1 MEVDVQNYSMSCS
14 DIISIVDIAI
24 TTFVGIWLAI
34 GVQRSLTK
42 NRYLREYFINEL
54 NNIREEY
61 RSFFVDIYSGALSA
75 KTIKDRLKIMSLR
88 IGSFDKYIH
97 QEYKINASLL
107 KDAHVDFQQY
117 ITGDDE
123 FNNQYNN
130 DTVTFSSNVKTELL
144 RKQGD
149 IFEKITIRAIDIN
162 SAHRKWKWPW
172 K

>member
-1 MEVDVQNYSMSCS
+1 MEVDVQNCTMSCS

-97 QEYKINASLL
+97 QE
-107 KDAHVDFQQY
+107 
-117 ITGDDE
+117 
-123 FNNQYNN
+123 
-130 DTVTFSSNVKTELL
+130 
-144 RKQGD
+144 
-149 IFEKITIRAIDIN
+149 
-162 SAHRKWKWPW
+162 
-172 K
+172 

>member
-1 MEVDVQNYSMSCS
+1 MEVETQNCVISCS
-14 DIISIVDIAI
+14 DIISIIDIVI
-24 TTFVGIWLAI
+24 TTIVGIWLAI

-61 RSFFVDIYSGALSA
+61 RCFFADIYSGTIDA

-97 QEYKINASLL
+97 LEYKIKASLL
-107 KDAHVDFQQY
+107 KDAHADFQQY
-117 ITGDDE
+117 ITGEDE

-130 DTVTFSSNVKTELL
+130 DTVIFSSNIKTELL

-162 SAHRKWKWPW
+162 SAHRKLKWPW